1 MDVTFRQIRS
11 FLAVARCGS
20 FTQAAQLLHLSQPAL
35 TIHIKQLEAA
45 LGLKL
50 FDRSTHH
57 VRLTRAGTSF
67 VPVIGRVVTE
77 LDNAIASARKV
88 RAKRQEVVRFACF
101 PSFAAT
107 MIPRAIAEFRQTHPH
122 VSFVIRDVAA
132 RSVVAMTRSEEVDF
146 GICDYD
152 PSATDL
158 DSFPLLEDEMYVVYP
173 RNHAIGKLRRTTL
186 KAVIEHPLVLLNTDS
201 NARRLI
207 DEAIAGAGFFAM
219 PAAEAAYMST
229 ALAMVEAGLGL
240 TILPQLAINLRAHP
254 DLRSRRIDDTPFIRP
269 ISVITKKNY
278 FVPPA
283 ARAFTKV
290 LVAVCGR
297 YTTEQ
302 TAAARNGGP
311 RQSGAYRANLFPL

>member
-35 TIHIKQLEAA
+35 TIHIKQLETA

-57 VRLTRAGTSF
+57 VRLTHAGTSF
-67 VPVIGRVVTE
+67 VPVIGKIVGE
-77 LDNAIASARKV
+77 FENAISSARKLP
-88 RAKRQEVVRFACF
+88 AKRQEIVRFACF

-107 MIPRAIAEFRQTHPH
+107 LIPQAIAEFRTTQPQ

-132 RSVVAMTRSEEVDF
+132 RSVVAMIRSEEVDC

-158 DSFPLLEDEMYVVYP
+158 DSAPLLEDEMHVVYP
-173 RNHAIGKLRRTTL
+173 RTHPLGKLRRTTL

-201 NARRLI
+201 NARSLI
-207 DEAIAGAGFFAM
+207 DAAIAAAGYFVM
-219 PAAEAAYMST
+219 PAGEAAYMST
-229 ALAMVEAGLGL
+229 ALAMVQAGLGL

-269 ISVITKKNY
+269 ISLITKKNY

-283 ARAFTKV
+283 ARAFTKT
-290 LVAVCGR
+290 LVAVCAR
-297 YTTEQ
+297 YV
-302 TAAARNGGP
+302 AAEGAPRNGK
-311 RQSGAYRANLFPL
+311 SGRSGVYRGNLFP

>member
-35 TIHIKQLEAA
+35 TIHIKQLEIA

-67 VPVIGRVVTE
+67 VPVISKIVGE
-77 LDNAIASARKV
+77 FEHAIASARKLP
-88 RAKRQEVVRFACF
+88 AKAQETVRFACF

-107 MIPRAIAEFRQTHPH
+107 LIPRAIGEFRETHPH

-132 RSVVAMTRSEEVDF
+132 RNVVAMTRSEEVDC

-158 DSFPLLEDEMYVVYP
+158 DSAPLLEDEMHVVYP
-173 RNHAIGKLRRTTL
+173 RHHALGKLNRTTL
-186 KAVIEHPLVLLNTDS
+186 KSVIEYPLVLLNADS
-201 NARRLI
+201 NARSLV
-207 DEAIAGAGFFAM
+207 DAAVSAAGYFVM
-219 PAAEAAYMST
+219 PAGEAAYMST
-229 ALAMVEAGLGL
+229 ALALVEAGLGV

-283 ARAFTKV
+283 ARAFTEV
-290 LVAVCGR
+290 LIAVCGR
-297 YTTEQ
+297 YMAEQ
-302 TAAARNGGP
+302 AGSGPGG
-311 RQSGAYRANLFPL
+311 RRRRGAYRGTLSP